1 MNDLIDTECLNI
13 NLLYPNTI
21 LLDYLQNKEPLGS
34 FFPGKNKVFHP
45 VSFRGDRSIIQE
57 LLKNYNKTIDAPQET
72 FANIEMITE
81 EKVKF
86 VITGQQPGFLTGPLY
101 TIYKTLSAINYAEK
115 YSTKELKLIPLFWN
129 ASEDH
134 DVEEVNN
141 IWILN
146 KQNEIVPVEL
156 KDKEMMNKSLE
167 RLPLNKKSI
176 KKLIEHM
183 LYSFPETEYTK
194 DLFDEYINDALSK
207 SERWGEFFSR
217 LMAKLMG
224 KWGLI
229 LLEPKILRPH
239 LIDFFTDITTNVQ
252 RYNKIFQKTTNE
264 LTKMGYR
271 PKMHKKENIV
281 GLFYIDKD
289 HCRKNI
295 IKTEQGDF
303 LIGKHWHLT
312 LEEIVDRIKAEP
324 QNFSTNAIFRPLA
337 QDLMIPTYIFI
348 GGPSEIGYHIQ
359 LKDLYQEF
367 SLQQPNLI
375 FRMGATIIEKHIN
388 KILEKYSVKI
398 TDLSN
403 VEQLTNRLLRSENKE
418 FLEPY
423 FTTITTT
430 LENLQTKLNEINKEL
445 AGRVTGRSQMI
456 KKTLKDI
463 EKMYIKYIKENNKI
477 MVNQLE
483 KARAYLFPCN
493 KPQERVFNI
502 FQYLNKYSPNLLTC
516 IKNLLAQTEPCNH
529 VVLKCWMF

>member
-1 MNDLIDTECLNI
+1 
-13 NLLYPNTI
+13 
-21 LLDYLQNKEPLGS
+21 
-34 FFPGKNKVFHP
+34 
-45 VSFRGDRSIIQE
+45 
-57 LLKNYNKTIDAPQET
+57 
-72 FANIEMITE
+72 
-81 EKVKF
+81 
-86 VITGQQPGFLTGPLY
+86 
-101 TIYKTLSAINYAEK
+101 
-115 YSTKELKLIPLFWN
+115 
-129 ASEDH
+129 
-134 DVEEVNN
+134 
-141 IWILN
+141 
-146 KQNEIVPVEL
+146 
-156 KDKEMMNKSLE
+156 
-167 RLPLNKKSI
+167 
-176 KKLIEHM
+176 
-183 LYSFPETEYTK
+183 
-194 DLFDEYINDALSK
+194 
-207 SERWGEFFSR
+207 
-217 LMAKLMG
+217 
-224 KWGLI
+224 
-229 LLEPKILRPH
+229 
-239 LIDFFTDITTNVQ
+239 
-252 RYNKIFQKTTNE
+252 
-264 LTKMGYR
+264 
-271 PKMHKKENIV
+271 
-281 GLFYIDKD
+281 
-289 HCRKNI
+289 
-295 IKTEQGDF
+295 
-303 LIGKHWHLT
+303 
-312 LEEIVDRIKAEP
+312 
-324 QNFSTNAIFRPLA
+324 
-337 QDLMIPTYIFI
+337 MIPTYIFI

-398 TDLSN
+398 TELSN

-430 LENLQTKLNEINKEL
+430 LEDLQTKLNEINKEL